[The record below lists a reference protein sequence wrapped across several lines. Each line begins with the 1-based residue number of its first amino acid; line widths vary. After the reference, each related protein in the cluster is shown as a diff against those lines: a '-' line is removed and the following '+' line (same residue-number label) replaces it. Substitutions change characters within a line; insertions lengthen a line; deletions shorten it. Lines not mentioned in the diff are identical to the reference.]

1 MQVLSKRT
9 LRDFWTRHRQVER
22 PLASWFKLVSKAS
35 WDGPADVKKA
45 FGGNVDFIGGN
56 RIIFDIGGNETSAD
70 RSCRL
75 PVQACSGE
83 SSWVRTKSTTRLIRE
98 PCK

>member
-56 RIIFDIGGNETSAD
+56 RIIFDIGGN
-70 RSCRL
+70 
-75 PVQACSGE
+75 
-83 SSWVRTKSTTRLIRE
+83 KYRLIVRVAYPFKRVLVKFVGTHKE
-98 PCK
+98 YDQIDPGTV